1 LGIPNFWFVFWF
13 MALLAFK
20 TGHYMLPVPVLVLGK
35 GVFLFSFH
43 KYSLAAFRVGHSHDF
58 SLKPVTFLFGSRGTG
73 LTFAML
79 VGMLSWRAGRPA
91 GFVLS
96 SRQVSNSSIKAT
108 TVEYLASYQAS
119 MSVAPYFGC

>member
-1 LGIPNFWFVFWF
+1 LV
-13 MALLAFK
+13 LLAFK
-20 TGHYMLPVPVLVLGK
+20 AGHCSRPVPVLVFGK
-35 GVFLFSFH
+35 RVFLFSVH
-43 KYSLAAFRVGHSHDF
+43 KYSLAAFRAGHSHSF

-91 GFVLS
+91 GFALS

-108 TVEYLASYQAS
+108 TVEELASYQTS

>member
-1 LGIPNFWFVFWF
+1 LV
-13 MALLAFK
+13 LLAFK
-20 TGHYMLPVPVLVLGK
+20 AGQCTRPVPVLVFGK
-35 GVFLFSFH
+35 RVFLFGFHSF
-43 KYSLAAFRVGHSHDF
+43 SLAAFRARHGHGF
-58 SLKPVTFLFGSRGTG
+58 SLKPVTFLFSSRGTG
-73 LTFAML
+73 ITFAML

-91 GFVLS
+91 GFVFT